1 MRKGIPLS
9 VVVFLAIVYY
19 SVVLPHPSGAEK
31 RRFIKMSTT
40 TSTENSGL
48 LDILLPRFT
57 LETGIRVKVFVKG
70 AGAALRDCMEGNVD
84 IVLVH
89 AKKREEK
96 FVSEGFGA
104 YRLQVMHNDLVIIGP
119 KDDTARIKGMKNAVA
134 ALRKIWKKKARFV
147 SRRDDSGIHI
157 KEQELWEATGLKLK
171 TKMTRIVK
179 NGKIKSLIFRY
190 PGGLG
195 CFEMKG
201 AGWRKWRKRP
211 Y

>member
-9 VVVFLAIVYY
+9 VFVFLAIVYY
-19 SVVLPHPSGAEK
+19 SVVLPHPSGAEE

-57 LETGIRVKVFVKG
+57 RDTGIRVKVFAKG
-70 AGAALRDCMEGNVD
+70 TGAALRDGMEGNVD

-89 AKKREEK
+89 AKKREEE

-104 YRLQVMHNDLVIIGP
+104 YRLQVMHNDFVIIGP
-119 KDDTARIKGMKNAVA
+119 KEDPARIKGMKDGVA
-134 ALRKIWKKKARFV
+134 ALRKIWKKKARFA
-147 SRRDDSGIHI
+147 SRGDDSGTHI

-171 TKMTRIVK
+171 TKMTPIVK
-179 NGKIKSLIFRY
+179 NGKIKR
-190 PGGLG
+190 
-195 CFEMKG
+195 
-201 AGWRKWRKRP
+201 AH
-211 Y
+211 

>member
-19 SVVLPHPSGAEK
+19 SVVLPHPSGAEE

-70 AGAALRDCMEGNVD
+70 TGAALRDGMEGNVD

-104 YRLQVMHNDLVIIGP
+104 YRLEVMHNDFVINRAQRGYSEDKGNEKCCSSTA
-119 KDDTARIKGMKNAVA
+119 KDLEEECQIC
-134 ALRKIWKKKARFV
+134 L
-147 SRRDDSGIHI
+147 
-157 KEQELWEATGLKLK
+157 QEG
-171 TKMTRIVK
+171 
-179 NGKIKSLIFRY
+179 
-190 PGGLG
+190 
-195 CFEMKG
+195 
-201 AGWRKWRKRP
+201 
-211 Y
+211 

>member
-57 LETGIRVKVFVKG
+57 LETGTRVKVFVKG
-70 AGAALRDCMEGNVD
+70 TGAALRDGMEGNVD

-104 YRLQVMHNDLVIIGP
+104 YRLQVMHNDFVIIGP
-119 KDDTARIKGMKNAVA
+119 KEDTARIKGMKNAIA
-134 ALRKIWKKKARFV
+134 ALRKIRKKKARFA
-147 SRRDDSGIHI
+147 SRGNDSGTHI

>member
-9 VVVFLAIVYY
+9 VFVFLAIVYY
-19 SVVLPHPSGAEK
+19 SVVLPHPSGAEE

-48 LDILLPRFT
+48 LDVLLPLFT
-57 LETGIRVKVFVKG
+57 GVTKIDVKVFAKCT
-70 AGAALRDCMEGNVD
+70 GAALRDGIKGNVD
-84 IVLVH
+84 VLLVH
-89 AKKREEK
+89 ARKREQK
-96 FVSEGFGA
+96 FLADGYGA
-104 YRLQVMHNDLVIIGP
+104 YRLQVMHNDFVILGP
-119 KDDTARIKGMKNAVA
+119 ARDPAGIKGIKDAVA
-134 ALRKIWKKKARFV
+134 AFRMIALRGVKFV
-147 SRRDDSGIHI
+147 SRGDDSGTHI